1 MIRNKRLKTLILI
14 KITIERIW
22 GENNINNYLSSYENW
37 RTMYLQRPR
46 LNFDGMYIS
55 KASYARAG
63 EKGLDN
69 FYQPW
74 HLVEYYRYL
83 RFFADGTVYFLT
95 TPDEPK
101 LIVGKLKS
109 RGAQTSSSNPS
120 ALQQQQQQQ
129 QSNYIQQ
136 ATGYQS
142 FIMNEQAI
150 LRGSWTLALKKV
162 SIVLIKRILKAP
174 TNSKYS
180 RRQLGSNREPILE
193 QEHVFR
199 LVILC
204 SYLII

>member
-1 MIRNKRLKTLILI
+1 
-14 KITIERIW
+14 
-22 GENNINNYLSSYENW
+22 
-37 RTMYLQRPR
+37 MYLQRPR
-46 LNFDGMYIS
+46 LNFDGLYIS

-63 EKGLDN
+63 EQGLDN

-83 RFFADGTVYFLT
+83 RFFADGSVYFLT

-101 LIVGKLKS
+101 LIVVKLKS

-129 QSNYIQQ
+129 QSSYIQQ

-150 LRGSWTLALKKV
+150 LRGTWTLALKKV

-199 LVILC
+199 LVISF
-204 SYLII
+204 SYFTI